1 MQFTDLFVYLFMTKK
16 PNSRSRIPDWL
27 KWAREIQALAQTGL
41 TFAHS
46 EYEILRNK
54 RLLEL
59 AAEITSQYGNL
70 SPDDL
75 LDNFSAQPGYATPK
89 IDVRGAVIREGKL
102 LLVQECTDKRWAMPG
117 GWADVGES
125 PAEMVVREVREE
137 SGFIVKPLKVIGV
150 YDANRSGRPMQFYHA
165 YKIIFLCELVGGRA
179 RSSNETLDV
188 GFFPFDQLPPLSQN
202 RTNEMHLGE
211 LRAHLSDPD
220 RKTAFD

>member
-1 MQFTDLFVYLFMTKK
+1 MTRKSNLK
-16 PNSRSRIPDWL
+16 SGIPDWL

-41 TFAHS
+41 TFSQS
-46 EYEILRNK
+46 EYEVLRNK

-89 IDVRGAVIREGKL
+89 IDVRGAVIKDEKL

-117 GWADVGES
+117 GWADVGKS
-125 PAEMVVREVREE
+125 PAEMVIREIREE
-137 SGFIVKPLKVIGV
+137 SGFIVKPCKVIGI

-165 YKIIFLCELVGGRA
+165 YKILFLCQLIGGQA
-179 RSSNETLDV
+179 RTSNETLDV
-188 GFFPFDQLPPLSQN
+188 GFFAFDQLPPLSLN
-202 RTNEMHLGE
+202 RTNEMHLDE
-211 LRAHLSDPD
+211 LRAHLQDPD
-220 RKTAFD
+220 RQTAFD